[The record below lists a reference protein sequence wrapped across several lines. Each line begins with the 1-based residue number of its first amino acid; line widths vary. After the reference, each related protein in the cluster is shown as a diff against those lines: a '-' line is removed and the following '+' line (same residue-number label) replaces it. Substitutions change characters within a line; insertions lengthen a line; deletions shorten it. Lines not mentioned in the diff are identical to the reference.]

1 MTTANG
7 QPSEQPH
14 PRDLGEHMQAPGE
27 AHMQASAKG
36 GGQYTGSGE
45 PAPKVIG
52 GGNPQDGSTVASDQS
67 EEHVTTPRGPQPDVL

>member
-14 PRDLGEHMQAPGE
+14 PRHLTGLQAPDE
-27 AHMQASAKG
+27 IHAQAAAAG

-52 GGNPQDGSTVASDQS
+52 GNPQDGTPVEHDESGL
-67 EEHVTTPRGPQPDVL
+67 HVTGVQPEQTT